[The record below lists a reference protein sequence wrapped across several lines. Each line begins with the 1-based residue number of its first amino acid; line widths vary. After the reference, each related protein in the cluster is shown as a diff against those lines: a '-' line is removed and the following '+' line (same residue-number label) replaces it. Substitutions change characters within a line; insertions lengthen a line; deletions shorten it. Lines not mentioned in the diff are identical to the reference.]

1 MYEQLIDLAEWGTS
15 EPTLVYCATIWC
27 VPLTKTT
34 FTYLLCKIAKFT
46 SNKIGVKIS
55 LNCTYLTWIIS

>member
-46 SNKIGVKIS
+46 SNKIG
-55 LNCTYLTWIIS
+55 LFLE